1 MQVKTHV
8 KAGGEVQVQRAR
20 FQWLQVQRATGDA
33 L

>member
-8 KAGGEVQVQRAR
+8 KAGGNVQVQRAR
-20 FQWLQVQRATGDA
+20 FQWGQFQQDTGDA